1 MLSEQTFVRRSPAG
15 SFFNS
20 DLEGRMMKMQLK
32 AAAGAAAILMALAGG
47 QAHADSSYGARD
59 TAGAVSA
66 TASVK
71 INVTTPKLILLRVG
85 SPNTQTVLDF
95 NLQANILT
103 SPTPITVMGNSVAA
117 NWDGNA
123 PIFGLA

>member
-1 MLSEQTFVRRSPAG
+1 MSRCVEQPMPASLWCG
-15 SFFNS
+15 WGTEPCGASRPSCGDRQPGLFLNS

-85 SPNTQTVLDF
+85 SPNAQTVLDF
-95 NLQANILT
+95 TLQANILT
-103 SPTPITVMGNSVAA
+103 
-117 NWDGNA
+117 
-123 PIFGLA
+123 